1 MAVCMS
7 TLLCAFDVYFK
18 QQKKQLISFNKI
30 ERNDKKK
37 YELLIELKKIKKPVQ
52 YANTIL

>member
-18 QQKKQLISFNKI
+18 QKKQLISFNKI